1 VWGGVTEVIVL
12 DLWGE
17 IILVTVVDLFEGV
30 FEGEGVVFDGWFK
43 VSVRK
48 GRHGSFIINF

>member
-1 VWGGVTEVIVL
+1 ML
-12 DLWGE
+12 DFWGE

-30 FEGEGVVFDGWFK
+30 FEGEGVVFYGWFM
-43 VSVRK
+43 VLVRK